1 MQRVSTA
8 TAVAQKPAYATGG
21 EPGFFTQG
29 DPVQGLP
36 ATVPGQDF
44 LNRVQEELCNVIL
57 ASGRTLD
64 GADDTQLISSIMDI
78 IAAHAPTIGPAS
90 TTEAGIVERAT
101 AEEVIA
107 GEDAARYVCPAD
119 LMAALVAGLAGV
131 ARVGAVNAYTRQQ
144 YAELVSRVGASG
156 AQAVDLDLHQALF
169 ITATGALTMA
179 DPEHMAHGKTCQLYL
194 YAASAQTISWGTA
207 WHAASVA
214 ALPTALIAGKLLL
227 ISAVC
232 VTTPA
237 GTYMVPVGMA
247 QEA

>member
-169 ITATGALTMA
+169 ITAT
-179 DPEHMAHGKTCQLYL
+179 
-194 YAASAQTISWGTA
+194 
-207 WHAASVA
+207 
-214 ALPTALIAGKLLL
+214 
-227 ISAVC
+227 
-232 VTTPA
+232 
-237 GTYMVPVGMA
+237 
-247 QEA
+247 

>member
-1 MQRVSTA
+1 M
-8 TAVAQKPAYATGG
+8 AQKPPYAIGG

-44 LNRVQEELCNVIL
+44 LNRIQEEICNVIL
-57 ASGRTLD
+57 ASGRPLD
-64 GADDTQLISSIMDI
+64 GADDTQLVSSIMDI

-101 AEEVIA
+101 AEEVIN

-144 YAELVSRVGASG
+144 YAALVSRVGASG
-156 AQAVDLDLHQALF
+156 AQAVERRVRRGSAHRAHCWQA
-169 ITATGALTMA
+169 AADQRRVCHHSGGHVHGARGRGPGGLACTSRRF
-179 DPEHMAHGKTCQLYL
+179 
-194 YAASAQTISWGTA
+194 AAC
-207 WHAASVA
+207 
-214 ALPTALIAGKLLL
+214 LR
-227 ISAVC
+227 C
-232 VTTPA
+232 
-237 GTYMVPVGMA
+237 
-247 QEA
+247 